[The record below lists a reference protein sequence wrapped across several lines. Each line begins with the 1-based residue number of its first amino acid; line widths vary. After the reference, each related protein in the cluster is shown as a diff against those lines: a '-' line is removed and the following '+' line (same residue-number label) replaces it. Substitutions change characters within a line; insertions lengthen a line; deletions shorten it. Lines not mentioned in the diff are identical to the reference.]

1 MVSSI
6 ISECVGAE
14 KAFGKLVGTFPQ
26 DFQSVWDSRHTTEKL
41 LNLAS
46 KLGCAELINSAA
58 KGALKNGVPLHQ
70 MSFEKTLDLLGGI
83 DITVKIDGKIIGI
96 DVTLDEETY
105 IEKRS
110 KLLFRWNEG
119 RKKVLK
125 ALRYHHVIVVVWKV
139 DSWSELTQSQ
149 KGELAEQILIHLEEQ
164 DGKSY
169 CSKLVLE

>member
-1 MVSSI
+1 LPDV
-6 ISECVGAE
+6 
-14 KAFGKLVGTFPQ
+14 
-26 DFQSVWDSRHTTEKL
+26 
-41 LNLAS
+41 
-46 KLGCAELINSAA
+46 
-58 KGALKNGVPLHQ
+58 
-70 MSFEKTLDLLGGI
+70 
-83 DITVKIDGKIIGI
+83 VKI
-96 DVTLDEETY
+96 
-105 IEKRS
+105 
-110 KLLFRWNEG
+110 LFRWNEG